1 MAINERIIKNRK
13 FRKCI
18 DVANKAWMR
27 ISFWTAA
34 SDVEFDD
41 GKTAEEKVTNLTAN
55 GVIKYLKIV
64 DSLPNDAAQHPD
76 TFYLVK

>member
-1 MAINERIIKNRK
+1 MAINEQIIKNRK

-18 DVANKAWMR
+18 DVANKIWLR

-34 SDVEFDD
+34 SDVEFND

-55 GVIKYLKIV
+55 GVIKYVQIV
-64 DSLPNDAAQHPD
+64 DSLPSNAAQHPD